1 MTRDGRVYPRLR
13 RRSGA
18 YAGFVSNRLRAL
30 APVLVPSLLALAI
43 IIAWAASG
51 GGYLSPAGSEG
62 SYEPD
67 GWFLGALALVGLFLA
82 TLGGLGPSRIRVSR
96 TTAIALAAF
105 GTFVLFCYASILWAQ
120 VPGDALD
127 GANRTLVFFAIFATF
142 AVLPWRTQAAEL
154 ALAAFAIAGGLVALV
169 TAARLGTAP
178 HPSSGFYL
186 DGRLASPL
194 SYQNANAAFF
204 TMVALVGVG
213 VGSRRRVPVVA
224 RVLALTAAGLGLQ
237 LAVLAQ
243 SRGWLFTLPVVL
255 LAALVLVPGRVRLV
269 LFALA
274 PVLATAAVAGPLLD
288 VFRAAGYH
296 GQVRSPAVLDSLL
309 ADRGSAATSSI
320 LLIDAVLLVVA
331 AVVVLLDSRRGEPK
345 PSTVRTTNRVA
356 AALAV
361 VAVIAGGVAGIIA
374 AHGDV
379 GGRIDSAWRS
389 FKHQE
394 SANAGANRF
403 TQLGSG
409 RYDFWRVS
417 LNVFKENPVA
427 GIGADNFAEAYTK
440 RRRTGEETRTTHS
453 LQMRLLAQT
462 GIVGTA
468 LFVAFLAAA
477 LRGAL
482 RGRGRRRGS
491 EDDQGVDD
499 PRRRARRDAAGLAL
513 LPATVWLIHGSLDWF
528 WEFPALSG
536 AALAFLGTGLALGA
550 RPRRRPLNPKRRSPH
565 LDRALAAAGAITGV
579 LALLLIAF
587 SYLGERDLAAGL
599 SVAKQ
604 DPSAALSDFA
614 RAASREPLSAQ
625 PDLLAGTLT
634 LRQPELAEPH
644 FTEATKRNPY
654 SWANNFFLGL
664 LASARGNRPEAEAF
678 LRRAHLLIPSDPI
691 VSQALA
697 RTHSARPM
705 TVAQALSALRER
717 TRQRFGP

>member
-1 MTRDGRVYPRLR
+1 
-13 RRSGA
+13 
-18 YAGFVSNRLRAL
+18 VSNRLRAL

-51 GGYLSPAGSEG
+51 GGYLSPAGSEAT
-62 SYEPD
+62 YEPD
-67 GWFLGALALVGLFLA
+67 SWFLGALAIVGLLLA
-82 TLGGLGPSRIRVSR
+82 TLAGLGPARIRVSR
-96 TTAIALAAF
+96 TTGLALAAF
-105 GTFVLFCYASILWAQ
+105 GAYVVFSYASILWAG

-127 GANRTLVFFAIFATF
+127 GANRTLAFFAIFALF
-142 AVLPWRTQAAEL
+142 AVLPWRTRAAEL

-169 TAARLGTAP
+169 TAARLGTAG

-204 TMVALVGVG
+204 TMVALAGVG

-274 PVLATAAVAGPLLD
+274 PVLATAAIAGPLLD

-296 GQVRSPAVLDSLL
+296 GTVRSPAVLDALL
-309 ADRGSAATSSI
+309 AGRGSAATSSI
-320 LLIDAVLLVVA
+320 LLADLVLLVVA
-331 AVVVLLDSRRGEPK
+331 AVAVMLDSRRPEPA
-345 PSTVRTTNRVA
+345 PATVRTVNRVA
-356 AALAV
+356 AGVAI
-361 VAVIAGGVAGIIA
+361 VAVLGGSIAGVVA

-379 GGRIDSAWRS
+379 GGRIDRAWRS

-394 SANAGANRF
+394 AAGAGANRF

-417 LNVFKENPVA
+417 LNVFAENPVG
-427 GIGADNFAEAYTK
+427 GIGSDNFAEAYTK

-453 LQMRLLAQT
+453 LEMRLLAQT

-468 LFVAFLAAA
+468 LFLAFLGAAF
-477 LRGAL
+477 RGAL
-482 RGRGRRRGS
+482 RGRGRRGRS
-491 EDDQGVDD
+491 EGAATPED
-499 PRRRARRDAAGLAL
+499 PRLRARRDQAALAL

-536 AALAFLGTGLALGA
+536 AALAFLGTGLALGS
-550 RPRRRPLNPKRRSPH
+550 RPRRRENPKPRDPRLS
-565 LDRALAAAGAITGV
+565 RALVAVGGLIGV
-579 LALLLIAF
+579 VALVVIAF

-604 DPSAALSDFA
+604 DPAAALGDFES
-614 RAASREPLSAQ
+614 AASREPLSAQ

-634 LRQPELAEPH
+634 LRQPAEAQPH
-644 FTEATKRNPY
+644 LEEATSRNPD
-654 SWANNFFLGL
+654 SWATNFFLGL
-664 LASARGNRPEAEAF
+664 LASARGNRIEAESR
-678 LRRAHLLIPSDPI
+678 LRRAHELIPSDPI
-691 VSQALA
+691 VAEALA
-697 RTHSARPM
+697 RATSARPM
-705 TVAQALSALRER
+705 TVEQALSALRER
-717 TRQRFGP
+717 TRRRFGP

>member
-1 MTRDGRVYPRLR
+1 M
-13 RRSGA
+13 
-18 YAGFVSNRLRAL
+18 SNRLRAL

-67 GWFLGALALVGLFLA
+67 SWFLGALALVGLFLA
-82 TLGGLGPSRIRVSR
+82 ALGGLGPARIRVSR
-96 TTAIALAAF
+96 TTAIALGAF
-105 GTFVLFCYASILWAQ
+105 GAYVVFSYASMLWAQ

-127 GANRTLVFFAIFATF
+127 GANRTLVFFSIFATF
-142 AVLPWRTQAAEL
+142 AVLPWRTKAAEL

-169 TAARLGTAP
+169 TAVRLGTAP

-204 TMVALVGVG
+204 TMIALVGVG

-255 LAALVLVPGRVRLV
+255 LVALVLVPGRVRLV

-274 PVLATAAVAGPLLD
+274 PVLATAAITGPLLD

-296 GQVRSPAVLDSLL
+296 GTVRSPAVLDSLL
-309 ADRGSAATSSI
+309 ASRGSAATSSI
-320 LLIDAVLLVVA
+320 LLADVVLLVVA
-331 AVVVLLDSRRGEPK
+331 AVVVLLDSRRSEPK
-345 PSTVRTTNRVA
+345 PSTVRTANRIA
-356 AALAV
+356 AAAAV
-361 VAVIAGGVAGIIA
+361 VAVIAGGVVGIVA

-379 GGRIDSAWRS
+379 GGRIDTAWRS

-417 LNVFKENPVA
+417 LNVFAENPVG
-427 GIGADNFAEAYTK
+427 GIGSDNFAEAYTK

-453 LQMRLLAQT
+453 LEMRLLAQT

-468 LFVAFLAAA
+468 LFVAFLIASF
-477 LRGAL
+477 RGAL
-482 RGRGRRRGS
+482 RGRGRRRRPEG
-491 EDDQGVDD
+491 DRAVDE
-499 PRRRARRDAAGLAL
+499 PRVRARRDAAGLAL
-513 LPATVWLIHGSLDWF
+513 LPAAVWLIHGSLDWF

-550 RPRRRPLNPKRRSPH
+550 RPRRRPPNPRPRDPRLN
-565 LDRALAAAGAITGV
+565 RALAAAGGLAGL
-579 LALLLIAF
+579 LALLVLVF
-587 SYLGERDLAAGL
+587 SYLGERELAAGL
-599 SVAKQ
+599 SVAKR
-604 DPSAALSDFA
+604 DPTAALSDFA

-634 LRQPELAEPH
+634 LRQPALAQPH
-644 FTEATKRNPY
+644 FTEATSRNPH
-654 SWANNFFLGL
+654 SWATNFFLGL
-664 LASARGNRPEAEAF
+664 LASARGNRTEAEGF
-678 LRRAHLLIPSDPI
+678 LRRAHRLIPSDPI
-691 VSQALA
+691 VADALA
-697 RTHSARPM
+697 RAASPRPM
-705 TVAQALSALRER
+705 TVEQALSALRER
-717 TRQRFGP
+717 TRRRFGP